1 MIRVYKESFS
11 EHQVY
16 RYRLTDEA
24 DQMLYLAEP
33 TGLFLPNPTRQITL
47 FGPDREPVGR
57 VEPPDLSR
65 WPWGG
70 EYAVILEGQETPLA
84 VIVEQWELVDMLL
97 LRLPRYLFRWEGASY
112 IARGSRF
119 GERFYEIFLCAPE
132 AEGKAQSAAADTGE
146 VDVAE
151 LDLARLE
158 EVAER
163 EEQEWGEP
171 VGAIQRPPRGP
182 HYQAEVWDSP
192 LQGATLLLGILIILA
207 DLHIQDRE
215 ERGASFM

>member
-16 RYRLTDEA
+16 RYRITDEA
-24 DQMLYLAEP
+24 DRTLYLAEP

-70 EYAVILEGQETPLA
+70 EYALILEDQENPLA
-84 VIVEQWELVDMLL
+84 VVAEQWELVDMLL
-97 LRLPRYLFRWEGASY
+97 LRLPRYRFQWEGASY

-119 GERFYEIFLCAPE
+119 GEQFYEIFPYMPAPGGE
-132 AEGKAQSAAADTGE
+132 AEAGVADIGM

-158 EVAER
+158 EVAEK
-163 EEQEWGEP
+163 EVHGWGEP
-171 VGAIQRPPRGP
+171 VGVIQRPSRGP
-182 HYQAEVWDSP
+182 HYQAEVWASP
-192 LQGATLLLGILIILA
+192 LQDAPLLLGVLVILA
-207 DLHIQDRE
+207 DLHLQERE
-215 ERGASFM
+215 EGG

>member
-16 RYRLTDEA
+16 RYRITDEA
-24 DQMLYLAEP
+24 DRMLYLAEP
-33 TGLFLPNPTRQITL
+33 TGLFLPHPTRQITL
-47 FGPDREPVGR
+47 LGPDREPVGR
-57 VEPPDLSR
+57 LEPPDPSR

-70 EYAVILEGQETPLA
+70 EYRIILEGQEMPLA
-84 VIVEQWELVDMLL
+84 VVAEQWELVDMLL
-97 LRLPRYLFRWEGASY
+97 LRLPRYLFHWEGASY

-119 GERFYEIFLCAPE
+119 GERFYEIFLRAPE
-132 AEGKAQSAAADTGE
+132 AEGEAQSAVADTGE

-158 EVAER
+158 EVAEK
-163 EEQEWGEP
+163 EVQKWGEP

-182 HYQAEVWDSP
+182 HYQAEVWSSP
-192 LQGATLLLGILIILA
+192 LQEAALLLGVLIILA

-215 ERGASFM
+215 ERGANLM